1 MYTNSNDEIY
11 KIIIKNDEINI
22 KVYYSSFGNIKNYYS
37 KLDDSV
43 VEDKEHDKK
52 IDIKK
57 NSHNK

>member
-22 KVYYSSFGNIKNYYS
+22 KIYYSSFGNIKNYYS
-37 KLDDSV
+37 KLDDLV
-43 VEDKEHDKK
+43 VEDEEHDKK
-52 IDIKK
+52 IDVKK